1 MLHADGCMIFRRLV
15 WVILTLTILVPVTFS
30 TFPLIRHVEAQVCN
44 FTNIRT
50 QYPTILHATETF
62 QVLVQFTA
70 GCDYSGQIVL
80 RVNLIDERTN
90 QILSTA
96 SWPWFR
102 SYNSTIAAVSPWLQ
116 LDATAPNTP
125 GYWPLMLYA
134 YNLDGEGST
143 SSIPFQIQV
152 L

>member
-1 MLHADGCMIFRRLV
+1 MIFRRLL
-15 WVILTLTILVPVTFS
+15 WAGLTITILVLVTFS

-50 QYPTILHATETF
+50 QYPTVLHATESF

-70 GCDYSGQIVL
+70 GCDYSDRIVL

-96 SWPWFR
+96 SWTWFR
-102 SYNSTIAAVSPWLQ
+102 SYDSTVAAVSPWLQ
-116 LDATAPNTP
+116 LEATAPNMA

-134 YNLDGEGST
+134 FNLDGEGST